1 MHIFTSIVT
10 LFSSIGLI
18 VFYFMELWPIILDNI
33 LPLNESRPRNTFVV
47 TEYFID
53 REKYFIPIMLHEM
66 VVVSVG
72 ALTIISTGTILM
84 ACTQHSCGMLKIV
97 SFRIVHLLDKNIL
110 QRSSLQID
118 RIICNRIAHAVDLHR
133 KIANFLDL
141 LVSTFTVQYSI
152 LIFIGVASISLNLY
166 CFLLPSTMQSN
177 TELFASVV
185 LIVAHFFYMFM
196 ANYVGQIIIDHSEDI
211 FRVTC
216 NVLWYVVPISSQK
229 ILLFLMH
236 RTMKNLKLSGLN
248 VFTSSYEGFA
258 TLSTT
263 SLSYFTVIYSLQ

>member
-1 MHIFTSIVT
+1 MSINLYRFLLPSTLESETELFASVVLIFGHYFYMFMANYVGQLIIDHSEDVFRTTCNVLWYVVPKSSQKMLLFLMHRTMKNLKICGGFNAITASYEAFATIKLLLDEIQNDWNALDDKKETEIIEKYAYRMHIFTSIVT

-97 SFRIVHLLDKNIL
+97 RWENPITI
-110 QRSSLQID
+110 
-118 RIICNRIAHAVDLHR
+118 
-133 KIANFLDL
+133 
-141 LVSTFTVQYSI
+141 
-152 LIFIGVASISLNLY
+152 NL
-166 CFLLPSTMQSN
+166 
-177 TELFASVV
+177 
-185 LIVAHFFYMFM
+185 
-196 ANYVGQIIIDHSEDI
+196 
-211 FRVTC
+211 
-216 NVLWYVVPISSQK
+216 
-229 ILLFLMH
+229 
-236 RTMKNLKLSGLN
+236 
-248 VFTSSYEGFA
+248 
-258 TLSTT
+258 
-263 SLSYFTVIYSLQ
+263 